1 MASKLPLGETVAM
14 ALTTLKAN
22 RLRSLLTML
31 GIVIGNASVIT
42 LVGIG
47 KGAQNLAEGQLNTLG
62 ANVLFVVPG
71 NNDTR
76 RQGIEFPKTLVLED
90 AKAISQQVPSVRR
103 VVPQITL
110 NEVVQA
116 GARSSSSSVSGITP
130 DFLPVRRFEVAQ
142 GRFFSPQ
149 DLESAR
155 NVVVIGPDLR
165 SKLMPVGSALGR
177 SLRIRDQSF
186 TVIGVMAPKGA
197 VFGSN
202 QDENAYI
209 PITTMISKLSGR
221 DPTYGVSLSFISV
234 EARDDASTGAAK
246 FQISNLLRQRHRI
259 LRDDDFS
266 VRSQK
271 DALSIVGTITGGLT
285 LMLAAIGSIS
295 LLVGGIGIMNIML
308 VSVSER
314 TAEIGLR
321 KAIGARSSDVMAQ
334 FLVES
339 LVLSSLGG
347 IIGSAVGLGAITLVA
362 SFTALPAAIGLS
374 SVVVTVAVSGSIGLF
389 FGVVPARRAA
399 RLDPITA
406 LRSLCPRSPASRRRP
421 TEQRNH

>member
-1 MASKLPLGETVAM
+1 MAAKLPLRETVGM
-14 ALTTLKAN
+14 ALNTLRAN

-42 LVGIG
+42 LVGVG

-71 NNDTR
+71 NNDSR
-76 RQGIEFPKTLVLED
+76 RQGIDFPKTLVLED
-90 AKAISQQVPSVRR
+90 AEAIAEQVPSVKR

-110 NEVVQA
+110 SAVLQS
-116 GARSSSSSVSGITP
+116 GSRSSSSSVSGITP
-130 DFLPVRRFEVAQ
+130 DFISVRRFDVAQ
-142 GRFFSPQ
+142 GRFIDRR
-149 DLESAR
+149 DLDGAR

-165 SKLMPVGSALGR
+165 EKLFPAGSAIGR

-186 TVIGVMAPKGA
+186 EVIGVMASKGA
-197 VFGSN
+197 VFGQN
-202 QDENAYI
+202 QDEAAYI
-209 PITTMISKLSGR
+209 PLSTMVSKLSGR
-221 DPTYGVSLSFISV
+221 DPTYGVSLNFISV
-234 EARDDASTGAAK
+234 EAKDEASTGAAK
-246 FQISNLLRQRHRI
+246 FQITNLLRQRHNI
-259 LRDDDFS
+259 LREDDFA

-285 LMLAAIGSIS
+285 LMLAAIGAIS

-314 TAEIGLR
+314 TSEIGLR
-321 KAIGARSSDVMAQ
+321 KAIGARSSDVLSQ
-334 FLVES
+334 FLVEA

-347 IIGSAVGLGAITLVA
+347 VIGSALGISAVAAVAAFTPLPASIAAANVLITVGL
-362 SFTALPAAIGLS
+362 
-374 SVVVTVAVSGSIGLF
+374 SGSIGLI
-389 FGVVPARRAA
+389 FGVLPARRAS

-406 LRSLCPRSPASRRRP
+406 LRSL
-421 TEQRNH
+421 